1 MRSVRTH
8 THTQIQ
14 EQGDK
19 ANHEVRTQ
27 LLRTNSTPNPATRP
41 AAGELNMWIGGCAG
55 FVDVVRS
62 RTIFMPNPVS
72 CSRTRNAVFW
82 TYAIQIQLGS
92 SRGWDCWASRLWC
105 VCVCVCVCVRVC
117 VCVCV
122 CVCVRARACVCL
134 CVCVGG
140 GRGAVGCVACTL

>member
-105 VCVCVCVCVRVC
+105 VCVC
-117 VCVCV
+117 
-122 CVCVRARACVCL
+122 ACVCCQL
-134 CVCVGG
+134 
-140 GRGAVGCVACTL
+140 RASPPLLPLLLLLLPTHPFAWCVAAYLT